1 MSEPPRI
8 IGRYALHAK
17 IASGGMAT
25 VHLGRLTGAVGF
37 ARTVAIKRLHP
48 HFTEDPDFV
57 SMFMDEA
64 RLAARIRHPNVVPT
78 LDVVEADGEL
88 FVVMEYVQG
97 ETLARLRRT
106 MVAKG
111 ERVPL
116 PVAAAIFSGVLHG
129 LHAAHEAKSE
139 RGEPLGI
146 VHRDVSPQNI
156 IVGVDGTAR
165 VLDFGVANAS
175 GRLQTTR
182 EGQLKGKLAYMAPE
196 QVQGAKTTRQTDVYA
211 AGVVLWETLTNQ
223 RLFQEENDAATLNK
237 ILAGAYPALESRVE
251 GLPPALVDVVK
262 RAMSLLP
269 AQRFATA
276 REMATALESAV
287 PLAVAVQVGEWVE
300 RTADKAL
307 AAQAA
312 RVAEIETSPRA
323 QLSSAPQGDETEVAI
338 GAPVA
343 MANERAE
350 EGAPSVEA
358 APPAAPLTP
367 PPGPVATSEEP
378 FPDATVI
385 SEHVP
390 VPLPVPLDEASG
402 ASQMSSISVSS
413 PREMDEGIG
422 RRSRL
427 RAIVAGAMAASV
439 LIGLVALV
447 VRASRPSSPPPSPGT
462 ADPFAA
468 TAPPVATAAATEPVS
483 ASAVL
488 DAAPLLPS
496 AASTPAD
503 TTVTRRVAP
512 PLRTQVTPPR
522 PNPAPPPRPA
532 PRPTATSAPKGNNI
546 VFTDPG

>member
-8 IGRYALHAK
+8 IGRYELHAK

-106 MVAKG
+106 MIAKR

-129 LHAAHEAKSE
+129 LHAAHEAKNE

-156 IVGVDGTAR
+156 IVGVDGTPR

-182 EGQLKGKLAYMAPE
+182 EGQLKGKLSYMAPE

-223 RLFQEENDAATLNK
+223 RLFQEENDAAVLNK
-237 ILAGAYPALESRVE
+237 ILAGNYPALESRVE

-262 RAMSLLP
+262 RAMSLEA

-276 REMATALESAV
+276 REMATALGSAV

-300 RTADKAL
+300 GTAEKAL

-323 QLSSAPQGDETEVAI
+323 HLGSVPQGDETEVAI
-338 GAPVA
+338 GVPVA
-343 MANERAE
+343 LANESAAE
-350 EGAPSVEA
+350 SAPSEVA
-358 APPAAPLTP
+358 APPE
-367 PPGPVATSEEP
+367 PVAPSEEA
-378 FPDATVI
+378 FPDETVI
-385 SEHVP
+385 SEHAP
-390 VPLPVPLDEASG
+390 VPPPLEEASG

-413 PREMDEGIG
+413 PREMDEGSG

-447 VRASRPSSPPPSPGT
+447 VRASRPPNPSPSPET
-462 ADPFAA
+462 ADPLSAA
-468 TAPPVATAAATEPVS
+468 TTPPAAAATTPEPAS
-483 ASAVL
+483 GSAVL
-488 DAAPLLPS
+488 DATPLLPS
-496 AASTPAD
+496 AVSTPAD
-503 TTVTRRVAP
+503 TAVTRRAAP
-512 PLRTQVTPPR
+512 PLRTQATPPR
-522 PNPAPPPRPA
+522 ANPVSPPSPPPRPA
-532 PRPTATSAPKGNNI
+532 PRPTATSGPKGNNI